1 MKLTTVLSATAST
14 FAVAAIGYAV
24 YFDYKR
30 RNDPMFRKKLRKQS
44 KQSMKEAKRE
54 LKAAAQQETMMI
66 EKAVR
71 DAAEPGALPSGVQE
85 KEAFFMEQVATGE
98 ALFAQG
104 AAYHVPAAIAF
115 FKALKVYPAPVELV
129 MIYQKAVPKEVFDLI
144 MKLVTRDAAV
154 NSAGASS
161 QSSGLD
167 QVDDKF
173 GNDTNN
179 KEGKSESADQSSPE
193 KKPEVQSQEEQL
205 SRAENNA
212 ETSAEKP
219 GNTQSQ
225 EAKSEQSSKANT
237 DKEAEK
243 A

>member
-1 MKLTTVLSATAST
+1 
-14 FAVAAIGYAV
+14 
-24 YFDYKR
+24 
-30 RNDPMFRKKLRKQS
+30 MFRKKLRKQS

-167 QVDDKF
+167 QVDDK
-173 GNDTNN
+173 NN